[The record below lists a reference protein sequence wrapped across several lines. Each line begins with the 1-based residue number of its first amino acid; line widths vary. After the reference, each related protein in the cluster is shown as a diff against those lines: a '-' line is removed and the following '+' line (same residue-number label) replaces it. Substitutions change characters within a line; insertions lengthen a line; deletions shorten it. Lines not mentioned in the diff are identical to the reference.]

1 MPVVSP
7 RRSSRPSDDG
17 VAVGTELDETAAA
30 LFARMADEPEA
41 RLRLREQ
48 MIEAGLPFAVRLA
61 RHYQGRG
68 EPFEDLVQ
76 VASIGLIKAIDGYDP
91 ARGPFSHYA
100 GPTVRGEVRKHFR
113 DRGWSVRVPR
123 RLQELKMEMSRAH
136 QTLTHQLGRAPT
148 VVELA
153 GHLGVD
159 DEQVIEGMDLAHAYR
174 PVSLDAPVAGQE
186 DGTALGAV
194 LGARDPAVESL
205 DDRMTLAE
213 LVPLLPEREQRILHM
228 RFSGNMTQS
237 QIATDIG
244 ISQMH
249 VSRLLAQ
256 TLAWLRE
263 AMMGDVVPV
272 WPGQDGAAPAVD
284 PGGLHL
290 AIQRLPGGTVV
301 VEVGGEVDHDNAGR
315 LRTALCETAL
325 TDRPRTVRV
334 DLSGVPLADAA
345 AMSALVAG
353 WQAAQRSG
361 AQLRLERARQT
372 VLEVLDRAGL
382 AELAYPVR
390 PGRSPADRVA
400 HTTLPS

>member
-1 MPVVSP
+1 
-7 RRSSRPSDDG
+7 
-17 VAVGTELDETAAA
+17 
-30 LFARMADEPEA
+30 
-41 RLRLREQ
+41 